1 MLAERRKSSVM
12 RIFRQTIG
20 LTVAA
25 LLVAAPVSAG
35 AGTAQFRS
43 AEDALQQGI
52 GAYTGGY
59 YEMAIPALEV
69 AAAKN
74 LFLARYYL
82 ARIYADNQSA
92 HTDHAKAYFLYQ
104 QLANDY
110 ADVDPDDDRRAP
122 FVAKALTALA
132 GYVRRGLPE
141 LGLKPNAKRAG
152 EYLHHAAIFFND
164 EDAQFELAKLQLHG
178 DGVPSDVANGKHWL
192 AILSQ
197 SGHAGAQA
205 FLADLYWRGKFMDKD
220 QVRALALISVAVKN
234 APTSERVWIADI
246 SQNIYCG
253 ASQGVRKQVG
263 GMVAQWDSR
272 YGRPPA
278 ADQGAGLDLLSV
290 RPERACANGES
301 VPLDFGISPD
311 RMPIIA
317 DNPTHEPATR
327 EAATPAVGF
336 VHSDVGS
343 VRGVPSVVRSDRA
356 ADAGSESD
364 GGTLLRPDPNAVRN
378 IGASDTA
385 ARNR

>member
-164 EDAQFELAKLQLHG
+164 EDAQFELAKLQQHDIAVLFAVPDAGDRSDLARGDDSIRTCADLVIATGADGLHTVMGKGG
-178 DGVPSDVANGKHWL
+178 DLTAFEKALGAMKPDRIVGIGGLFTRHAAMTAGESDADYIMFGEPGPNGQTQPFAETLDMASWWSEVFTVPCVAHATGLDKVEIL
-192 AILSQ
+192 AASGCDFISVRIDAGTAADTVRAILERAS
-197 SGHAGAQA
+197 
-205 FLADLYWRGKFMDKD
+205 
-220 QVRALALISVAVKN
+220 RAL
-234 APTSERVWIADI
+234 
-246 SQNIYCG
+246 
-253 ASQGVRKQVG
+253 QVT
-263 GMVAQWDSR
+263 
-272 YGRPPA
+272 
-278 ADQGAGLDLLSV
+278 
-290 RPERACANGES
+290 
-301 VPLDFGISPD
+301 I
-311 RMPIIA
+311 
-317 DNPTHEPATR
+317 
-327 EAATPAVGF
+327 
-336 VHSDVGS
+336 
-343 VRGVPSVVRSDRA
+343 
-356 ADAGSESD
+356 
-364 GGTLLRPDPNAVRN
+364 
-378 IGASDTA
+378 
-385 ARNR
+385 

>member
-1 MLAERRKSSVM
+1 MPLIALGDVLELGAVLGITDLTKVDQHALVAVQE
-12 RIFRQTIG
+12 FAACCDE
-20 LTVAA
+20 TVAD
-25 LLVAAPVSAG
+25 LVAPDLVGCREQRAG
-35 AGTAQFRS
+35 ARG
-43 AEDALQQGI
+43 
-52 GAYTGGY
+52 
-59 YEMAIPALEV
+59 
-69 AAAKN
+69 
-74 LFLARYYL
+74 
-82 ARIYADNQSA
+82 
-92 HTDHAKAYFLYQ
+92 
-104 QLANDY
+104 
-110 ADVDPDDDRRAP
+110 DVCDSE
-122 FVAKALTALA
+122 
-132 GYVRRGLPE
+132 GL
-141 LGLKPNAKRAG
+141 
-152 EYLHHAAIFFND
+152 
-164 EDAQFELAKLQLHG
+164 ELAKLQLHG

-234 APTSERVWIADI
+234 APTSERVWIEDI
-246 SQNIYCG
+246 YQNIYCG